1 MVVYHGSL
9 RPSIFKG
16 SITVPQRI
24 LLMYKERMFI
34 IEKEKKRN
42 KASGLLRLSVR
53 QILLN
58 MVIK

>member
-34 IEKEKKRN
+34 IEKEKK
-42 KASGLLRLSVR
+42 KE
-53 QILLN
+53 
-58 MVIK
+58 